1 MGRFAPV
8 FLASDRVCIRY
19 PWRDRLVHLDRLGW
33 VWGSRIYLS
42 RFLENGMVLSG
53 SRVMELGVLGVHFWL
68 AVPTYLLV
76 ALFR

>member
-1 MGRFAPV
+1 M
-8 FLASDRVCIRY
+8 
-19 PWRDRLVHLDRLGW
+19 HLDRLGW